1 MCCMHYRHR
10 NTTIKSFKQLRMQPF
25 SMQQKYRYLK
35 NETHNTKISADLG
48 ALCSTVEQHIVCST
62 VEQHIV
68 CSTVEQHIVINILN

>member
-1 MCCMHYRHR
+1 LQIVQKLQIKFVFENLEFAPTKKIMTHR
-10 NTTIKSFKQLRMQPF
+10 KLQPF

-68 CSTVEQHIVINILN
+68 INILN